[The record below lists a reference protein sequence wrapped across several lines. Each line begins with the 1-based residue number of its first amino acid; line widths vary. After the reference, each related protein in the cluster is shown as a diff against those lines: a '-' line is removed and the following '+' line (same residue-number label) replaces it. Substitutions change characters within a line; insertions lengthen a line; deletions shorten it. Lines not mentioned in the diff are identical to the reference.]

1 RGPPGRCPRGSAHR
15 PRTRVATASG
25 TSCRHRHRIRT
36 ATRKVIHS
44 PRRARPI
51 RDRRGRMGDMA
62 DSPPPAPRFLAPA
75 QVAELLDIEVDEVVS
90 LIMAGRLRGSQLGSP
105 ARWRVEESS
114 LADYLAEQTEEA
126 RRMALWRQA

>member
-1 RGPPGRCPRGSAHR
+1 
-15 PRTRVATASG
+15 
-25 TSCRHRHRIRT
+25 
-36 ATRKVIHS
+36 
-44 PRRARPI
+44 
-51 RDRRGRMGDMA
+51 MA

-90 LIMAGRLRGSQLGSP
+90 LIMSGRLRGSQLGSP

-126 RRMALWRQA
+126 RRMALWRQADAASFPELWGVQPPR